1 MRNTERRE
9 IPFDLQQTVAA
20 VMPAQLLRSVL
31 DPRVQ
36 DPQQSHLDAQRGLT
50 VHLSS
55 RSLPRNRLDLLRISG
70 QQKIPEG
77 TMADTAETAALEH
90 PRVYLVHML
99 VFTLVVCILTAILFP
114 NIRNAFYANV
124 GLNGLIIGTLL
135 LGTLYAYR
143 MVWRLFPEINWVNGF
158 RIGQSN
164 DDNQAMPV
172 LLAPMATLLGDR
184 QGRTVLS
191 TNTMR
196 SLLDSLASRLDES
209 RDLLRYLVGL
219 LIFLGLLGTFWGLLQ
234 TVTSV
239 GDAIKN
245 LDVTAGQSSSM
256 FEELKSGLQKPLAG
270 MGLSFS
276 SSLFG
281 LAGSLILGFLD
292 LKASQ
297 AQNRFYHNLEDWLS
311 TITDIQV
318 GEGGGQTNAANYLR
332 FDLQGLQRGIDKL
345 GQQLENGKTA
355 ALPGGNPNES
365 IEQLADAVA
374 SLVQQMREEQKMVR
388 SWAQTQQVQQ
398 NEIQRLLIRATGPA
412 DKRTR

>member
-1 MRNTERRE
+1 
-9 IPFDLQQTVAA
+9 
-20 VMPAQLLRSVL
+20 
-31 DPRVQ
+31 
-36 DPQQSHLDAQRGLT
+36 
-50 VHLSS
+50 
-55 RSLPRNRLDLLRISG
+55 
-70 QQKIPEG
+70 
-77 TMADTAETAALEH
+77 MADTGETTALEH
-90 PRVYLVHML
+90 PRVYLVHMM
-99 VFTLVVCILTAILFP
+99 VFTLVVGILAAILFP

-135 LGTLYAYR
+135 LGVLYAYR

-158 RIGQSN
+158 RIGQTSEEN
-164 DDNQAMPV
+164 LATPV

-184 QGRTVLS
+184 QGLTVLS

-318 GEGGGQTNAANYLR
+318 GEGGQGGTSNYLR

-345 GQQLENGKTA
+345 GQQLESVKSS
-355 ALPGGNPNES
+355 GGSGNSGES

-398 NEIQRLLIRATGPA
+398 NEIQRLLIRATGPL
-412 DKRTR
+412 DKRSK

>member
-1 MRNTERRE
+1 
-9 IPFDLQQTVAA
+9 
-20 VMPAQLLRSVL
+20 
-31 DPRVQ
+31 
-36 DPQQSHLDAQRGLT
+36 
-50 VHLSS
+50 
-55 RSLPRNRLDLLRISG
+55 
-70 QQKIPEG
+70 
-77 TMADTAETAALEH
+77 MADTGETTVLEP
-90 PRVYLVHML
+90 PRVYLVHMV
-99 VFTLVVCILTAILFP
+99 VFTLVVVILAAVLFP
-114 NIRNAFYANV
+114 NIKNAFMANV
-124 GLNGLIIGTLL
+124 GLNGLIIATLL
-135 LGTLYAYR
+135 LGVLYAYR
-143 MVWRLFPEINWVNGF
+143 MVWRLFPEINWVNSF
-158 RIGQSN
+158 RLGQTSEEN
-164 DDNQAMPV
+164 SAIPL

-184 QGRTVLS
+184 RGRTVLS

-209 RDLLRYLVGL
+209 RDLMRYLVSL
-219 LIFLGLLGTFWGLLQ
+219 LIFLGLLGTFWGLLA

-245 LDVTAGQSSSM
+245 LDVAAGQSSSM

-318 GEGGGQTNAANYLR
+318 GESGQAAAPNYLH
-332 FDLQGLQRGIDKL
+332 FDLQGLQRGIDRIDQRLQDTKS
-345 GQQLENGKTA
+345 GGDAGGDGK
-355 ALPGGNPNES
+355 GNES

-388 SWAQTQQVQQ
+388 QWAQTQQVQQ
-398 NEIQRLLIRATGPA
+398 NEIQRLLIRSTGQTPPRGRG
-412 DKRTR
+412 RTDE

>member
-1 MRNTERRE
+1 
-9 IPFDLQQTVAA
+9 
-20 VMPAQLLRSVL
+20 
-31 DPRVQ
+31 
-36 DPQQSHLDAQRGLT
+36 
-50 VHLSS
+50 
-55 RSLPRNRLDLLRISG
+55 
-70 QQKIPEG
+70 
-77 TMADTAETAALEH
+77 MADTAETAALEH

-318 GEGGGQTNAANYLR
+318 GEGGGQTSAANYLR

-355 ALPGGNPNES
+355 AVPSGNPNES